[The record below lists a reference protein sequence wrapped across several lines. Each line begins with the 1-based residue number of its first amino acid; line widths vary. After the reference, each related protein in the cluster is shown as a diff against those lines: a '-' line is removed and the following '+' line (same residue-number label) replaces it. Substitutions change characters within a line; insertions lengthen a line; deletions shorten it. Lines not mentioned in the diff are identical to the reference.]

1 MTAVVLAHRGRPQW
15 ATVTLGLS
23 ARNDGQD
30 DVVFVSDVFMV
41 ASMSLM
47 WWSRSGLLTVF
58 GRMLMQ
64 T

>member
-1 MTAVVLAHRGRPQW
+1 
-15 ATVTLGLS
+15 LGLS

>member
-23 ARNDGQD
+23 ARNDGHD

-41 ASMSLM
+41 A
-47 WWSRSGLLTVF
+47 
-58 GRMLMQ
+58 
-64 T
+64 